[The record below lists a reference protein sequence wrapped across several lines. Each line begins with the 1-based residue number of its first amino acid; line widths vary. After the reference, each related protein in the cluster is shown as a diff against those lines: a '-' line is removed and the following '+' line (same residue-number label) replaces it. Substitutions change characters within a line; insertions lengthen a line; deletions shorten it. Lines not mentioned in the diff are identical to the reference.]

1 MVEFIHGVVA
11 LLAGLILVLTAL
23 VGWLYLQ
30 QSRMSHA
37 INALAVAVT
46 APPPSFMYSS
56 QIPPEQEEQQQ
67 FVDDLDDRLSVHDLD
82 ASADAFADASA
93 DASADAAPS
102 EHLLEQ
108 VEDVAAAPAPAP
120 APEASSS
127 ADDDVAGKTVA
138 QLRDMLT
145 AKGIPFNKSDK
156 KSTLVSLVQ
165 VSA

>member
-56 QIPPEQEEQQQ
+56 ELPPAEQAPPVHDEHQV
-67 FVDDLDDRLSVHDLD
+67 VDDDRLSVHDLD
-82 ASADAFADASA
+82 A
-93 DASADAAPS
+93 AAPS
-102 EHLLEQ
+102 EHILEH
-108 VEDVAAAPAPAP
+108 VEDAAAAAPAPAP
-120 APEASSS
+120 ADAPS
-127 ADDDVAGKTVA
+127 ADDDVAGKTVS

-156 KSTLVSLVQ
+156 KSTLISLVQ

>member
-37 INALAVAVT
+37 INALAVAIT

-56 QIPPEQEEQQQ
+56 
-67 FVDDLDDRLSVHDLD
+67 LDKTTE
-82 ASADAFADASA
+82 
-93 DASADAAPS
+93 AAPS
-102 EHLLEQ
+102 EAPADDDDRMSVHDAPASEDISADIQVLEAA
-108 VEDVAAAPAPAP
+108 EAAPAEAAP
-120 APEASSS
+120 AEAPS
-127 ADDDVAGKTVA
+127 ADDDVAGKTIA

-156 KSTLVSLVQ
+156 KSTLISLVQ

>member
-30 QSRMSHA
+30 QSRMNHA

-46 APPPSFMYSS
+46 APPPSFMYSELPAGES
-56 QIPPEQEEQQQ
+56 HTDQAEQAPLEPSADE
-67 FVDDLDDRLSVHDLD
+67 DRLSVHDID
-82 ASADAFADASA
+82 APADAPAEATAVEDAGAGGAEESADA
-93 DASADAAPS
+93 
-102 EHLLEQ
+102 
-108 VEDVAAAPAPAP
+108 
-120 APEASSS
+120 
-127 ADDDVAGKTVA
+127 VAGKTVS

-156 KSTLVSLVQ
+156 KPTLISLIQ
-165 VSA
+165 VSSPA

>member
-46 APPPSFMYSS
+46 APPPSFMYTSLNENHQDESS
-56 QIPPEQEEQQQ
+56 PAGALPEAPPEAERAE
-67 FVDDLDDRLSVHDLD
+67 DDRLSVHDVQQEDVDLD
-82 ASADAFADASA
+82 AP
-93 DASADAAPS
+93 APS
-102 EHLLEQ
+102 EHILES
-108 VEDVAAAPAPAP
+108 AA
-120 APEASSS
+120 S
-127 ADDDVAGKTVA
+127 ADDDVSGKTMS
-138 QLRDMLT
+138 QLREMLT

>member
-56 QIPPEQEEQQQ
+56 ELPPEQQHS
-67 FVDDLDDRLSVHDLD
+67 DDDRMSVHDLD
-82 ASADAFADASA
+82 AP
-93 DASADAAPS
+93 APS
-102 EHLLEQ
+102 EHIVEQ
-108 VEDVAAAPAPAP
+108 VEQAEQAEQQANEVPAT
-120 APEASSS
+120 S
-127 ADDDVAGKTVA
+127 ADDDIAGKTMV

-156 KSTLVSLVQ
+156 KSTLISLVQ

>member
-37 INALAVAVT
+37 INALAVAIT

-56 QIPPEQEEQQQ
+56 
-67 FVDDLDDRLSVHDLD
+67 LDKTE
-82 ASADAFADASA
+82 
-93 DASADAAPS
+93 AAPS
-102 EHLLEQ
+102 EAPADDDRMSVH
-108 VEDVAAAPAPAP
+108 DADGGAAAEDISADIQVLEATAEATAEAP
-120 APEASSS
+120 S
-127 ADDDVAGKTVA
+127 ADDDVAGKTIA

-156 KSTLVSLVQ
+156 KSTLISLVQ

>member
-46 APPPSFMYSS
+46 APPPSFMYTSE
-56 QIPPEQEEQQQ
+56 PPAPEQEEQ
-67 FVDDLDDRLSVHDLD
+67 VVAEDDDDRLSVHDLD
-82 ASADAFADASA
+82 AP
-93 DASADAAPS
+93 APS
-102 EHLLEQ
+102 EHIVEQ
-108 VEDVAAAPAPAP
+108 VEQVEQS
-120 APEASSS
+120 APEAPS

-156 KSTLVSLVQ
+156 KTTLISLVQ

>member
-1 MVEFIHGVVA
+1 MVEFIHGIVA

-46 APPPSFMYSS
+46 APPPSFMYSTLP
-56 QIPPEQEEQQQ
+56 QEQEYVAAPESS
-67 FVDDLDDRLSVHDLD
+67 DDRLSVHEAAADLD
-82 ASADAFADASA
+82 AP
-93 DASADAAPS
+93 APS
-102 EHLLEQ
+102 EHI
-108 VEDVAAAPAPAP
+108 VESA
-120 APEASSS
+120 EA
-127 ADDDVAGKTVA
+127 ADDDDATVSGKTVS

-156 KSTLVSLVQ
+156 KSTLISLVQ

>member
-56 QIPPEQEEQQQ
+56 SEPPAPEEQHHV
-67 FVDDLDDRLSVHDLD
+67 VDENDDDRLSVHDLD
-82 ASADAFADASA
+82 VAAAS
-93 DASADAAPS
+93 PS
-102 EHLLEQ
+102 EHILEQ
-108 VEDVAAAPAPAP
+108 VEDAAAAAPLA
-120 APEASSS
+120 APEASS
-127 ADDDVAGKTVA
+127 ADDDVAGKTIA

>member
-11 LLAGLILVLTAL
+11 LLAGLILVLTVL

-46 APPPSFMYSS
+46 APPPSFMYTSLDEQAAS
-56 QIPPEQEEQQQ
+56 PPPPVE
-67 FVDDLDDRLSVHDLD
+67 DDRLSVHDVPEDDDDLD
-82 ASADAFADASA
+82 AP
-93 DASADAAPS
+93 APS
-102 EHLLEQ
+102 EHV
-108 VEDVAAAPAPAP
+108 VESA
-120 APEASSS
+120 S
-127 ADDDVAGKTVA
+127 ADDDVSAKTVS

>member
-37 INALAVAVT
+37 INALAVAIT

-56 QIPPEQEEQQQ
+56 
-67 FVDDLDDRLSVHDLD
+67 LDKTE
-82 ASADAFADASA
+82 
-93 DASADAAPS
+93 AAPS
-102 EHLLEQ
+102 EAPADDDRMSVHDADAGAA
-108 VEDVAAAPAPAP
+108 VEDISADIQVLEAPAEAEAP
-120 APEASSS
+120 TAEATAEATAS
-127 ADDDVAGKTVA
+127 ADDDVAGKTIA

-156 KSTLVSLVQ
+156 KSTLISLVQ

>member
-56 QIPPEQEEQQQ
+56 SEPPAPEPAPEPEQEH
-67 FVDDLDDRLSVHDLD
+67 DDDDRLSVHDLD
-82 ASADAFADASA
+82 A
-93 DASADAAPS
+93 AAPS
-102 EHLLEQ
+102 EHILEQ
-108 VEDVAAAPAPAP
+108 VEDAAVPAEAP
-120 APEASSS
+120 S
-127 ADDDVAGKTVA
+127 ADDDVAGKTIA

-156 KSTLVSLVQ
+156 KSTLISLVQ

>member
-37 INALAVAVT
+37 INALAVAIT

-56 QIPPEQEEQQQ
+56 LDKQHSSDDAPMPPQHGE
-67 FVDDLDDRLSVHDLD
+67 DHDDRMSVHEAVDSSSAPMED
-82 ASADAFADASA
+82 ISADIQVLEAQP
-93 DASADAAPS
+93 AA
-102 EHLLEQ
+102 EATAEAA
-108 VEDVAAAPAPAP
+108 AAAP
-120 APEASSS
+120 S
-127 ADDDVAGKTVA
+127 ADDDVAGKTIS

-156 KSTLVSLVQ
+156 KSTLISLVQ

>member
-56 QIPPEQEEQQQ
+56 
-67 FVDDLDDRLSVHDLD
+67 LDKTE
-82 ASADAFADASA
+82 APAE
-93 DASADAAPS
+93 APS
-102 EHLLEQ
+102 EAPAADDDDDRMSVHEAVTADISADIQVLEAQ
-108 VEDVAAAPAPAP
+108 AEAPVAAPAEAP
-120 APEASSS
+120 S
-127 ADDDVAGKTVA
+127 ADDDVAGKTIS
-138 QLRDMLT
+138 QLREMLT

-156 KSTLVSLVQ
+156 KSTLISLVQ

>member
-56 QIPPEQEEQQQ
+56 LDKSEAPAA
-67 FVDDLDDRLSVHDLD
+67 DDDRMSVHEPVSSGD
-82 ASADAFADASA
+82 AEDISA
-93 DASADAAPS
+93 
-102 EHLLEQ
+102 EIQVLE
-108 VEDVAAAPAPAP
+108 DNAPAPTEAP
-120 APEASSS
+120 APGVEASVDNDND
-127 ADDDVAGKTVA
+127 AVDTVAGKTIS
-138 QLRDMLT
+138 QLREMLT

-156 KSTLVSLVQ
+156 KSTLISLVQ

>member
-46 APPPSFMYSS
+46 APPPSFMYSELPAHS
-56 QIPPEQEEQQQ
+56 EPVGEPISEASAG
-67 FVDDLDDRLSVHDLD
+67 DDEDRLSVHDID
-82 ASADAFADASA
+82 APAETPAEATAEAPVPTVEDGGAEDSADA
-93 DASADAAPS
+93 
-102 EHLLEQ
+102 
-108 VEDVAAAPAPAP
+108 
-120 APEASSS
+120 
-127 ADDDVAGKTVA
+127 VAGKTVS

-156 KSTLVSLVQ
+156 KPTLISLIQ
-165 VSA
+165 VSSPA

>member
-46 APPPSFMYSS
+46 APPPSFMYASELP
-56 QIPPEQEEQQQ
+56 PPEQEQEQ
-67 FVDDLDDRLSVHDLD
+67 VPGDDLDDRLSVHDLD
-82 ASADAFADASA
+82 AVGDAV
-93 DASADAAPS
+93 APA
-102 EHLLEQ
+102 EHILESVEQ
-108 VEDVAAAPAPAP
+108 VAPAPG
-120 APEASSS
+120 ES

-138 QLRDMLT
+138 QLREMLT

-156 KSTLVSLVQ
+156 KSTLISLVQ

>member
-37 INALAVAVT
+37 INALAVAIT

-56 QIPPEQEEQQQ
+56 LDKQRSDEVPSSAEPAEYHN
-67 FVDDLDDRLSVHDLD
+67 DDDRMSVHEAVVDSAAAAED
-82 ASADAFADASA
+82 ISADIQV
-93 DASADAAPS
+93 
-102 EHLLEQ
+102 LE
-108 VEDVAAAPAPAP
+108 APAPPP
-120 APEASSS
+120 AAGAS
-127 ADDDVAGKTVA
+127 ADDDVAGKTIS

-156 KSTLVSLVQ
+156 KSTLISLVQ

>member
-37 INALAVAVT
+37 INALAVAIT

-56 QIPPEQEEQQQ
+56 LDKRSDADAPPTPE
-67 FVDDLDDRLSVHDLD
+67 DHDDDRMSVHEAVAAEDI
-82 ASADAFADASA
+82 SADIQVLEAPTPAADAPA
-93 DASADAAPS
+93 
-102 EHLLEQ
+102 E
-108 VEDVAAAPAPAP
+108 APAEAP
-120 APEASSS
+120 S
-127 ADDDVAGKTVA
+127 ADDDVAGKTIA

-156 KSTLVSLVQ
+156 KSTLISLVQ

>member
-46 APPPSFMYSS
+46 APPPSFMYTNELP
-56 QIPPEQEEQQQ
+56 QQEQAVAAE
-67 FVDDLDDRLSVHDLD
+67 DDDDRLSVHDLD
-82 ASADAFADASA
+82 AP
-93 DASADAAPS
+93 APS
-102 EHLLEQ
+102 EHIVEQ
-108 VEDVAAAPAPAP
+108 VEQVSPDVATVSAPPP
-120 APEASSS
+120 S
-127 ADDDVAGKTVA
+127 ADDDITGKTVA

-156 KSTLVSLVQ
+156 KTTLVSLVQ

>member
-56 QIPPEQEEQQQ
+56 ELPPQEEHAEPPQEEQQ
-67 FVDDLDDRLSVHDLD
+67 VDDDRLSVHDLD
-82 ASADAFADASA
+82 AP
-93 DASADAAPS
+93 APS
-102 EHLLEQ
+102 EQIVEQ
-108 VEDVAAAPAPAP
+108 VEQP
-120 APEASSS
+120 APEVGAST
-127 ADDDVAGKTVA
+127 DDDVAGKTVA

>member
-56 QIPPEQEEQQQ
+56 SEPPAPEH
-67 FVDDLDDRLSVHDLD
+67 DDDDDDDRLSVHDLD
-82 ASADAFADASA
+82 VAAAS
-93 DASADAAPS
+93 PS
-102 EHLLEQ
+102 EHILEQ
-108 VEDVAAAPAPAP
+108 VEDAAAAAPPA
-120 APEASSS
+120 APEASS
-127 ADDDVAGKTVA
+127 ADDDVAGKTIA

>member
-23 VGWLYLQ
+23 GGWLYLQ

-56 QIPPEQEEQQQ
+56 SEPPAPEPTPEPEQEH
-67 FVDDLDDRLSVHDLD
+67 DDDDRLSVHDLD
-82 ASADAFADASA
+82 A
-93 DASADAAPS
+93 AAPS
-102 EHLLEQ
+102 EHILEQ
-108 VEDVAAAPAPAP
+108 VEDAAAVAAVPAEAP
-120 APEASSS
+120 S
-127 ADDDVAGKTVA
+127 ADDDVAGKTIA

-156 KSTLVSLVQ
+156 KSTLISLVQ

>member
-23 VGWLYLQ
+23 GGWLYLQ

-37 INALAVAVT
+37 INALAVAIT

-56 QIPPEQEEQQQ
+56 LDKQRSDADAPPPPPSAE
-67 FVDDLDDRLSVHDLD
+67 DHDDDRMSVHEAVVDGAAAED
-82 ASADAFADASA
+82 ISADIQVLEAPTP
-93 DASADAAPS
+93 AA
-102 EHLLEQ
+102 E
-108 VEDVAAAPAPAP
+108 APAEAP
-120 APEASSS
+120 AAEAPS
-127 ADDDVAGKTVA
+127 ADDDVAGKTIA

-156 KSTLVSLVQ
+156 KSTLISLVQ

>member
-37 INALAVAVT
+37 INALAVAIT

-56 QIPPEQEEQQQ
+56 LDKQRSSEEESAPQPPQHGE
-67 FVDDLDDRLSVHDLD
+67 DHDDRMSVHEAADSSVPMED
-82 ASADAFADASA
+82 ISADIQVLE
-93 DASADAAPS
+93 APPA
-102 EHLLEQ
+102 E
-108 VEDVAAAPAPAP
+108 AP
-120 APEASSS
+120 S
-127 ADDDVAGKTVA
+127 ADDDVAGKTIS

-156 KSTLVSLVQ
+156 KSTLISLVQ

>member
-30 QSRMSHA
+30 QSRMNHA

-46 APPPSFMYSS
+46 APPPSFMYSELPS
-56 QIPPEQEEQQQ
+56 GEPIGEPAGEHAEQAPLEPSGDE
-67 FVDDLDDRLSVHDLD
+67 DRLSVHDID
-82 ASADAFADASA
+82 APAEATAHAPAEAPVSTVEDSADA
-93 DASADAAPS
+93 
-102 EHLLEQ
+102 
-108 VEDVAAAPAPAP
+108 
-120 APEASSS
+120 
-127 ADDDVAGKTVA
+127 VAGKTVS

-156 KSTLVSLVQ
+156 KPTLISLIQ
-165 VSA
+165 VSSPA

>member
-56 QIPPEQEEQQQ
+56 SEPPAPEQEQQVV
-67 FVDDLDDRLSVHDLD
+67 VDEDHDDRLSVHDLD
-82 ASADAFADASA
+82 ASAAA
-93 DASADAAPS
+93 AAPS
-102 EHLLEQ
+102 EHVLEN
-108 VEDVAAAPAPAP
+108 VEDAAAAAPPA
-120 APEASSS
+120 APEASS
-127 ADDDVAGKTVA
+127 ADDDVAGKTIA

>member
-56 QIPPEQEEQQQ
+56 ELPLPPQQPSEEAPEQN
-67 FVDDLDDRLSVHDLD
+67 DDQDDRLSVHDLD
-82 ASADAFADASA
+82 A
-93 DASADAAPS
+93 AAPS
-102 EHLLEQ
+102 EHLLEK
-108 VEDVAAAPAPAP
+108 VEADVAPAPAE
-120 APEASSS
+120 APSS
-127 ADDDVAGKTVA
+127 ADDDVAGKTIA
-138 QLRDMLT
+138 QLREMLT

-156 KSTLVSLVQ
+156 KSTLISLVQ

>member
-46 APPPSFMYSS
+46 APPPSFMYTSLDEQAAS
-56 QIPPEQEEQQQ
+56 PPAVLPEAHVE
-67 FVDDLDDRLSVHDLD
+67 DDRLSVHDVQEDLD
-82 ASADAFADASA
+82 VP
-93 DASADAAPS
+93 APS
-102 EHLLEQ
+102 EHI
-108 VEDVAAAPAPAP
+108 VESA
-120 APEASSS
+120 S
-127 ADDDVAGKTVA
+127 ADDDVSGKTVS

>member
-46 APPPSFMYSS
+46 APPPSFMYSELPAHS
-56 QIPPEQEEQQQ
+56 EPVGEPIGEASAG
-67 FVDDLDDRLSVHDLD
+67 DDEDRLSVHDID
-82 ASADAFADASA
+82 APAETPAEATAEAPVPTVEDDSADA
-93 DASADAAPS
+93 
-102 EHLLEQ
+102 
-108 VEDVAAAPAPAP
+108 
-120 APEASSS
+120 
-127 ADDDVAGKTVA
+127 VAGKTVS

-156 KSTLVSLVQ
+156 KPTLISLIQ
-165 VSA
+165 VSSPA

>member
-56 QIPPEQEEQQQ
+56 EFPPEHAPQQKEEHVEQEQLAEQSG
-67 FVDDLDDRLSVHDLD
+67 DDDRLSVHDLD
-82 ASADAFADASA
+82 AP
-93 DASADAAPS
+93 APS
-102 EHLLEQ
+102 EHVVEQ
-108 VEDVAAAPAPAP
+108 VESAPAPAP
-120 APEASSS
+120 APEVGAST
-127 ADDDVAGKTVA
+127 DDDIAGKTVA
-138 QLRDMLT
+138 QLREMLT

-156 KSTLVSLVQ
+156 KTTLISLVQ

>member
-37 INALAVAVT
+37 INALAVAIT

-56 QIPPEQEEQQQ
+56 
-67 FVDDLDDRLSVHDLD
+67 LDKTE
-82 ASADAFADASA
+82 
-93 DASADAAPS
+93 AAPS
-102 EHLLEQ
+102 EAPADLPPPTDDNDDDRMSVHDAPAGAAEDISADIQILEA
-108 VEDVAAAPAPAP
+108 EAPAEAPAEAAP
-120 APEASSS
+120 S
-127 ADDDVAGKTVA
+127 ADDDVAGKTIA
-138 QLRDMLT
+138 QLREMLT

-156 KSTLVSLVQ
+156 KSTLISLVQ

>member
-56 QIPPEQEEQQQ
+56 ELPPQEEHAEPPQEEQQ
-67 FVDDLDDRLSVHDLD
+67 VDDDRLSVHDLD
-82 ASADAFADASA
+82 AP
-93 DASADAAPS
+93 APS
-102 EHLLEQ
+102 EHIVEQ
-108 VEDVAAAPAPAP
+108 VEQP
-120 APEASSS
+120 APEVGAST
-127 ADDDVAGKTVA
+127 DDDVAGKTVA

>member
-46 APPPSFMYSS
+46 APPPSFMYTNEL
-56 QIPPEQEEQQQ
+56 PPQEQVPASE
-67 FVDDLDDRLSVHDLD
+67 DDDDDRLSVHDLD
-82 ASADAFADASA
+82 AP
-93 DASADAAPS
+93 APS
-102 EHLLEQ
+102 EHIVEQ
-108 VEDVAAAPAPAP
+108 VEQVSPDVATAPPP
-120 APEASSS
+120 S
-127 ADDDVAGKTVA
+127 ADDDIAGKTVA

-156 KSTLVSLVQ
+156 KTTLISLVQ

>member
-56 QIPPEQEEQQQ
+56 SEPPAPEEQQGHV
-67 FVDDLDDRLSVHDLD
+67 VDENDDRLSVHDLD
-82 ASADAFADASA
+82 AAAASA
-93 DASADAAPS
+93 PPS
-102 EHLLEQ
+102 EHILEK
-108 VEDVAAAPAPAP
+108 VEDDAAAAPEAP
-120 APEASSS
+120 S
-127 ADDDVAGKTVA
+127 ADDDVAGKTIA

-156 KSTLVSLVQ
+156 KSTLISLVQ

>member
-56 QIPPEQEEQQQ
+56 ELPAQAPPPPTDSEEGDVKQ
-67 FVDDLDDRLSVHDLD
+67 VGAASDDDRLSVHDLD
-82 ASADAFADASA
+82 AADA
-93 DASADAAPS
+93 PY
-102 EHLLEQ
+102 EHIVEQ
-108 VEDVAAAPAPAP
+108 VEQTAAPP
-120 APEASSS
+120 PEASS
-127 ADDDVAGKTVA
+127 ADDDVAGKSIA

-145 AKGIPFNKSDK
+145 AKGIPFTKSDK
-156 KSTLVSLVQ
+156 KSTLISLVQ

>member
-56 QIPPEQEEQQQ
+56 ELAPPPQPSEEAPEQN
-67 FVDDLDDRLSVHDLD
+67 DDQDDRLSVHDLD
-82 ASADAFADASA
+82 A
-93 DASADAAPS
+93 AAPS
-102 EHLLEQ
+102 EHLLEK
-108 VEDVAAAPAPAP
+108 VEDAPAPAP
-120 APEASSS
+120 APSS

-138 QLRDMLT
+138 QLREMLT

>member
-56 QIPPEQEEQQQ
+56 ELPPQEEHAEPPQEEQQ
-67 FVDDLDDRLSVHDLD
+67 VDDDRLSVHDLD
-82 ASADAFADASA
+82 AP
-93 DASADAAPS
+93 APS
-102 EHLLEQ
+102 EQIVEQ
-108 VEDVAAAPAPAP
+108 VVVEQTAP
-120 APEASSS
+120 APEVGAST
-127 ADDDVAGKTVA
+127 DDDVAGKTVA

-156 KSTLVSLVQ
+156 KTTLISLVQ

>member
-46 APPPSFMYSS
+46 APPPSFMYANELP
-56 QIPPEQEEQQQ
+56 PPEQEQHEQHEQQQ
-67 FVDDLDDRLSVHDLD
+67 VPSDDLDDRLSVHDLD
-82 ASADAFADASA
+82 AVGDAV
-93 DASADAAPS
+93 APS
-102 EHLLEQ
+102 EHILES
-108 VEDVAAAPAPAP
+108 VEQSAPASAP
-120 APEASSS
+120 AGES

-156 KSTLVSLVQ
+156 KSTLISLVQ

>member
-46 APPPSFMYSS
+46 APPPSFMYTSLDEQAAS
-56 QIPPEQEEQQQ
+56 PPAAPVE
-67 FVDDLDDRLSVHDLD
+67 DDRLSVHDVQEDLD
-82 ASADAFADASA
+82 AP
-93 DASADAAPS
+93 APS
-102 EHLLEQ
+102 EHI
-108 VEDVAAAPAPAP
+108 VESA
-120 APEASSS
+120 S
-127 ADDDVAGKTVA
+127 ADDDVSAKTVT